1 MTYAK
6 DMDSD
11 LATRTRVEGGLAG
24 ALAVSVT
31 RLARRLRQER
41 GTDLTANQLSV
52 LGTLRREGPLTPG
65 GLAAAEGVQPPS
77 MTRTVACL
85 VELGLVSREAHVS
98 DGRQVVVQ
106 LTPHGEKLLA
116 DERRRRDAW
125 LARRLRE
132 LDPADREV
140 LRRAAAVLDGLA
152 RS

>member
-1 MTYAK
+1 MSTNA
-6 DMDSD
+6 S
-11 LATRTRVEGGLAG
+11 TRTRVEGGLAG

-65 GLAAAEGVQPPS
+65 VLAAAEGVQPPS

-85 VELGLVSREAHVS
+85 VDLGLVSREAHAS

-106 LTPHGEKLLA
+106 LSEYGEKMLA

-125 LARRLRE
+125 LSRRLRD

-140 LRRAAAVLDGLA
+140 LRRAAGVLDALA

>member
-1 MTYAK
+1 MPT
-6 DMDSD
+6 DS
-11 LATRTRVEGGLAG
+11 AARTRVEGGLAG

-52 LGTLRREGPLTPG
+52 LGTLRRAGPLTPG
-65 GLAAAEGVQPPS
+65 MLAAAEGVQPPS

-85 VELGLVSREAHVS
+85 VELGMVSRQAHAS
-98 DGRQVVVQ
+98 DRRQVVVQ
-106 LTPHGEKLLA
+106 LSEHGEKLLA

>member
-1 MTYAK
+1 MPV
-6 DMDSD
+6 DIV
-11 LATRTRVEGGLAG
+11 TRTRVDGDLAG
-24 ALAVSVT
+24 ALAVSIT

-52 LGTLRREGPLTPG
+52 LGTLRREGPLTAG
-65 GLAAAEGVQPPS
+65 ALAAAEGVQPPS
-77 MTRTVACL
+77 MTRTVGCL
-85 VELGLVSREAHVS
+85 GDLGLVRREAHAT
-98 DGRQVVVQ
+98 DGRQVIVC
-106 LTPHGEKLLA
+106 LSERGEQMLA

>member
-1 MTYAK
+1 MS
-6 DMDSD
+6 SD
-11 LATRTRVEGGLAG
+11 TVARSRVEGGLAG

-52 LGTLRREGPLTPG
+52 LGTLRRRGPLTPG
-65 GLAAAEGVQPPS
+65 VLAAAEGVQPPS
-77 MTRTVACL
+77 MTRTVASL
-85 VELGLVSREAHVS
+85 VDLGMVNRQAHAS

-106 LTPHGEKLLA
+106 LSEHGETLLA

>member
-1 MTYAK
+1 MPADTVP
-6 DMDSD
+6 
-11 LATRTRVEGGLAG
+11 RTRVDGGLAG

-52 LGTLRREGPLTPG
+52 LGTLRREGPLTASA
-65 GLAAAEGVQPPS
+65 LAAAEGVQPPS

-85 VELGLVSREAHVS
+85 FDLQLVRRQAHPT
-98 DGRQVVVQ
+98 DGRQVI
-106 LTPHGEKLLA
+106 LALSEHGEQLLA

-125 LARRLRE
+125 LARRLRG

>member
-1 MTYAK
+1 
-6 DMDSD
+6 
-11 LATRTRVEGGLAG
+11 
-24 ALAVSVT
+24 
-31 RLARRLRQER
+31 
-41 GTDLTANQLSV
+41 
-52 LGTLRREGPLTPG
+52 
-65 GLAAAEGVQPPS
+65 

-85 VELGLVSREAHVS
+85 VELGMVSRQAHAS

-106 LTPHGEKLLA
+106 LSEHGEQLLA

-132 LDPADREV
+132 IDPADREV

>member
-1 MTYAK
+1 MPLETPAP
-6 DMDSD
+6 
-11 LATRTRVEGGLAG
+11 RTRVEGGLAG

-52 LGTLRREGPLTPG
+52 LGTLRRVGPLSPSA
-65 GLAAAEGVQPPS
+65 LAAAEGVQPPS
-77 MTRTVACL
+77 MTRMVACL
-85 VELGLVSREAHVS
+85 VELGLVLREAHAS
-98 DGRQVVVQ
+98 DGRQVVVR
-106 LTPHGEKLLA
+106 LSEYGERLLA

-132 LDPADREV
+132 LDPDEREL

>member
-1 MTYAK
+1 MS
-6 DMDSD
+6 SD
-11 LATRTRVEGGLAG
+11 TVVRTRVEGGLPG

-52 LGTLRREGPLTPG
+52 LGTLRRRGPLTPG
-65 GLAAAEGVQPPS
+65 VLAAAEGVQPPS
-77 MTRTVACL
+77 MTRTVASL
-85 VELGLVSREAHVS
+85 VDLGMVNRQAHAS

-106 LTPHGEKLLA
+106 LTQHGETLLA

-125 LARRLRE
+125 LARRLRG

>member
-1 MTYAK
+1 M
-6 DMDSD
+6 
-11 LATRTRVEGGLAG
+11 ATDTGARTRVEGGLAG

-52 LGTLRREGPLTPG
+52 LGLLRREGPLTPG
-65 GLAAAEGVQPPS
+65 MLAAAEGVQPPS

-85 VELGLVSREAHVS
+85 ADLGMVSRQAHVS

-106 LTPHGEKLLA
+106 LSEHGEKLLA

>member
-1 MTYAK
+1 MPVDTA
-6 DMDSD
+6 M
-11 LATRTRVEGGLAG
+11 RTRVDGGLAG

-52 LGTLRREGPLTPG
+52 LGTLRREGPLTAG
-65 GLAAAEGVQPPS
+65 ALAAAEGVQPPS
-77 MTRTVACL
+77 MTRTVASLCD
-85 VELGLVSREAHVS
+85 LGLTRRESHPT
-98 DGRQVVVQ
+98 DGRQVILALSQ
-106 LTPHGEKLLA
+106 HGERLLA

-132 LDPADREV
+132 LDPADRET
-140 LRRAAAVLDGLA
+140 LRRAAAVLDALA

>member
-1 MTYAK
+1 M
-6 DMDSD
+6 
-11 LATRTRVEGGLAG
+11 ATDTAARTRVEGGLAG

-52 LGTLRREGPLTPG
+52 LGLLRREGPLTPG
-65 GLAAAEGVQPPS
+65 MLAAAEGVQPPS

-85 VELGLVSREAHVS
+85 ADLGMVS
-98 DGRQVVVQ
+98 RQVVVQ
-106 LTPHGEKLLA
+106 LSEHGEKLLA